1 MSQGDFI
8 FMAALCF
15 VNAVLSRY
23 TPTRQGR
30 RDRRLLFTGLTF
42 YFLFQVMP

>member
-1 MSQGDFI
+1 MSQTVFM

-15 VNAVLSRY
+15 INAVLARY
-23 TPTRQGR
+23 HHTRQGQ
-30 RDRRLLFTGLTF
+30 RDGRLLFTGLTF

>member
-1 MSQGDFI
+1 MSTFDFV